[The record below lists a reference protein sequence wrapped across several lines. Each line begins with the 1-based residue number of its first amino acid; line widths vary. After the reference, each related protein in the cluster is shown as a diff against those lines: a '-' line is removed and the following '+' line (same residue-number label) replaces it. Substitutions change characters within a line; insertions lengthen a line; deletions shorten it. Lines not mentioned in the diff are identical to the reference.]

1 MGALAD
7 LYKKKMSSV
16 NNYFPAQQSVRPYGN
31 SPMQTQSSMAMPDM
45 GAAKSRTSQS
55 LGALLPLLGMGLMLG
70 KHEGMDMGRA
80 MGSVANGVSNNLNRQ
95 SALEVWKANQI
106 NSQQQA
112 QREQAMARIQA
123 NRERMDKIFEMDENL
138 YLDPQANAA
147 YQTGDWNGFAQHL
160 ADIKWS
166 KPKEQDR
173 TKLVWKNIGGKM
185 VGLDPYTGEQVTTAG
200 HAGDYDSPQ
209 KPTRPTTMTVVL
221 EDNKPHKVAYDP
233 YNPGDKSKWQDL
245 GLAASAVD
253 PLADYLMGINGDSRG
268 GGLATPAEA
277 TEGTEEE
284 SMTVTEEQAQE
295 MYREE
300 GQAVETFQQ
309 FKKELS
315 ESGIIVQ

>member
-80 MGSVANGVSNNLNRQ
+80 MGSVANDVSNNLNRQ

-166 KPKEQDR
+166 KPKERDA
-173 TKLVWKNIGGKM
+173 LVAKNVNGVLTWFDK
-185 VGLDPYTGEQVTTAG
+185 YTGEKVKESGRYGSPKAPKQVNPVTA
-200 HAGDYDSPQ
+200 HERYVFNQAQAGNTDSLSDFDRRIAEKKGWIEAPEEQ
-209 KPTRPTTMTVVL
+209 KPLTGADRSRVL
-221 EDNKPHKVAYDP
+221 REV
-233 YNPGDKSKWQDL
+233 
-245 GLAASAVD
+245 
-253 PLADYLMGINGDSRG
+253 RG
-268 GGLATPAEA
+268 GYDMGGRAIDGFINDYTDPNRL
-277 TEGTEEE
+277 
-284 SMTVTEEQAQE
+284 
-295 MYREE
+295 
-300 GQAVETFQQ
+300 
-309 FKKELS
+309 
-315 ESGIIVQ
+315 